1 MQHFES
7 ILFFSRFHAR
17 HDLRRRDGGRGRPA
31 ALHSGQPADG
41 RARRT
46 QPLPLHVSDTSY
58 NIRGRSRDRNE
69 TVRQMEEVGT
79 GTAFIIYPHL
89 LYLLH

>member
-46 QPLPLHVSDTSY
+46 QPLPLHVSDTCS
-58 NIRGRSRDRNE
+58 GA
-69 TVRQMEEVGT
+69 
-79 GTAFIIYPHL
+79 TAVLIPYFSL
-89 LYLLH
+89 